1 MAYHVRFQALH
12 MGVGL
17 VLVVGLTLAVGLGL
31 LATGGTGQSRGG
43 DRGAGP
49 FVALR
54 EEGRRW
60 CDGRCWDEHVLIHR
74 RTGRRTGCCNAF
86 PYPEATGL
94 QLITAAAAGVVI
106 AATTAS
112 GNICGW
118 SGGLI
123 AIQLQM
129 VFITPPPTADIRCYG
144 LHFGAIRGS
153 IGMAIDL
160 LVEGRYTVLGIQPDV
175 VDAEY
180 PQGLLLVL
188 LLLLQLLLLLLL
200 LMLLQVLLVRLPS
213 LLRQLLLQ

>member
-1 MAYHVRFQALH
+1 
-12 MGVGL
+12 
-17 VLVVGLTLAVGLGL
+17 
-31 LATGGTGQSRGG
+31 
-43 DRGAGP
+43 
-49 FVALR
+49 
-54 EEGRRW
+54 
-60 CDGRCWDEHVLIHR
+60 
-74 RTGRRTGCCNAF
+74 
-86 PYPEATGL
+86 
-94 QLITAAAAGVVI
+94 
-106 AATTAS
+106 
-112 GNICGW
+112 
-118 SGGLI
+118 
-123 AIQLQM
+123 M